1 MSLSKKRQADIT
13 LTYNKVTDKFRLNA
27 MAGFTAKE
35 YIGSGFS
42 ASCDTLINGTYWTIP
57 EDMRMLNLGDPKS
70 KKNSDWYSS
79 NAFLSYLGRVNAS
92 LLDRYLLT
100 ATIRYDGSSK
110 FGRNHRW
117 GLFPS
122 LGLGWVISDEPFMQ
136 GLDHLNFWK
145 LRTSYGF
152 AGNDKIGDYLAYPTI
167 NPMGTT
173 IISGGNTYYIP
184 VTSY

>member
-1 MSLSKKRQADIT
+1 
-13 LTYNKVTDKFRLNA
+13 

-92 LLDRYLLT
+92 LLDRLLHNT
-100 ATIRYDGSSK
+100 
-110 FGRNHRW
+110 
-117 GLFPS
+117 
-122 LGLGWVISDEPFMQ
+122 SDCRSQ
-136 GLDHLNFWK
+136 I
-145 LRTSYGF
+145 LRRCSR
-152 AGNDKIGDYLAYPTI
+152 D
-167 NPMGTT
+167 NP
-173 IISGGNTYYIP
+173 P
-184 VTSY
+184 P